1 MIKFNKLNNLKA
13 QLKTKGIK
21 IGIKMVTTFVLLVL
35 TATLINGQEVIHLY
49 PDHKIPFAKTGGE
62 VPRLTWYKPA
72 NVKTDICV
80 IVCSGGSYGGRAN
93 DWEGIPACKA
103 LNAAGINAF
112 LLDYRLPRAKFMD
125 HKEIVPLTDAQ
136 RAIVLLRSNAKVYG
150 VNPDKL
156 GIMGFSAGG
165 HLVTTVETHFKET
178 ALKNPNRVS
187 LRPDFVVA
195 VYPVVS
201 MADSL
206 THLQSREHLLGPD
219 ITAEKIRAYSNELQ
233 VTDGTPP
240 TFIIAAV
247 DDDVV
252 KIQNSLY
259 LEAALRQHR
268 VPVKMF
274 IYAKGGHGFGV
285 DHIKNVSVRWTE
297 PCFKWIL
304 SGQWAK

>member
-1 MIKFNKLNNLKA
+1 MKKLI
-13 QLKTKGIK
+13 QYIS
-21 IGIKMVTTFVLLVL
+21 VLLLMTQVVY
-35 TATLINGQEVIHLY
+35 GQASVQIPLY
-49 PDHKIPFAKTGGE
+49 PEGQIPFAKAGGE
-62 VPRLTWYKPA
+62 VPRLTWYKPTQ
-72 NVKTDICV
+72 VKSDICV

-93 DWEGIPACKA
+93 DWEGIPACKQ

-112 LLDYRLPRAKFMD
+112 LLDYRLPRARFMD
-125 HKEIVPLTDAQ
+125 HKELVPLTDAQ
-136 RAIVLLRSNAKVYG
+136 RAIQFIRENAAKYG
-150 VNPDKL
+150 INAHKL

-165 HLVTTVETHFKET
+165 HLVTTVETHFNET
-178 ALKNPNRVS
+178 QLKNPGKIS

-201 MADSL
+201 MGDSL
-206 THLQSREHLLGPD
+206 THHQSRENLIGPD
-219 ITAEKIRAYSNELQ
+219 ITLEKIQKFSNDLQ
-233 VTDGTPP
+233 VTSNTPP
-240 TFIIAAV
+240 TFIVAAI

-268 VPVKMF
+268 VPVRMF

-285 DHIKNVSVRWTE
+285 DHIKNVAVQWTE

-304 SGQWAK
+304 GETWAGSTSGK

>member
-1 MIKFNKLNNLKA
+1 MLSSSFLLLILSF
-13 QLKTKGIK
+13 
-21 IGIKMVTTFVLLVL
+21 VT
-35 TATLINGQEVIHLY
+35 GQQVIPLY
-49 PDHKIPFAKTGGE
+49 ADGQIPFAKQGGE
-62 VPRLTWYKPA
+62 VPKLTWYKPLKA
-72 NVKTDICV
+72 KTNICV
-80 IVCSGGSYGGRAN
+80 IVCSGGSYAGRAN

-103 LNAAGINAF
+103 LNEAGINAF
-112 LLDYRLPRAKFMD
+112 LLDYRLPRAQYMD

-136 RAIVLLRSNAKVYG
+136 KAIMYLRKNAKAYG
-150 VNPDKL
+150 VDPHKL

-165 HLVTTVETHFKET
+165 HLVTTVETHFQET
-178 ALKNPNRVS
+178 KLENPDEIS

-201 MADSL
+201 MGDSL
-206 THLQSREHLLGPD
+206 THLESRENLIGPD
-219 ITAEKIRAYSNELQ
+219 INQEKIRRFSNDLQ
-233 VTDGTPP
+233 VSDATPP
-240 TFIIAAV
+240 TFIVAAI

-268 VPVKMF
+268 VPVRMF

-285 DHIKNVSVRWTE
+285 DHIKNVAVQWTE

-304 SGQWAK
+304 GGKWAK

>member
-1 MIKFNKLNNLKA
+1 MK
-13 QLKTKGIK
+13 K
-21 IGIKMVTTFVLLVL
+21 IFHFVFILLVS
-35 TATLINGQEVIHLY
+35 GQFVYGQQAIPLY
-49 PDHKIPFAKTGGE
+49 PEGQIPFAKQGGE
-62 VPRLTWYKPA
+62 VPKLTWYKPA
-72 NVKTDICV
+72 VVKSDVCV

-93 DWEGIPACKA
+93 DWEGIPACKL

-112 LLDYRLPRAKFMD
+112 LLDYRLPKAQFMD

-136 RAIVLLRSNAKVYG
+136 RAIILLRANAGKYG
-150 VNPDKL
+150 INANKL

-165 HLVTTVETHFKET
+165 HLVTTVETHFDTT
-178 ALKNPNRVS
+178 ALENPQKIS

-201 MADSL
+201 MGDSL
-206 THLQSREHLLGPD
+206 THFQSRENLIGPD
-219 ITAEKIRAYSNELQ
+219 ITADKIAEFSNDLQ
-233 VTDGTPP
+233 VSSNTPP
-240 TFIIAAV
+240 TFIVAAI

-268 VPVKMF
+268 VPVRMF

-285 DHIKNVSVRWTE
+285 DHIKNVAVQWTE

-304 SGQWAK
+304 GEAWHNKKR

>member
-1 MIKFNKLNNLKA
+1 MKSIFQAFILVICS
-13 QLKTKGIK
+13 TS
-21 IGIKMVTTFVLLVL
+21 LLF
-35 TATLINGQEVIHLY
+35 GQKEVHPLY
-49 PDHKIPFAKTGGE
+49 PDSEIPFAKPGGE
-62 VPRLTWYKPA
+62 TPRLTWYQPEH
-72 NVKTDICV
+72 VKSDIAV

-93 DWEGIPACKA
+93 DWEGIPACKL

-112 LLDYRLPRAKFMD
+112 LLDYRLPRAKYMD

-136 RAIVLLRSNAKVYG
+136 QAIIYLRENAKKYG
-150 VNPDKL
+150 INPKKL

-165 HLVTTVETHFKET
+165 HLVTTVETHFEHT
-178 ALKNPNRVS
+178 ALKNPKNTR

-201 MADSL
+201 FGDSL
-206 THLQSREHLLGPD
+206 THMGSRKNLIGPD
-219 ITAEKIRAYSNELQ
+219 ITPEKIKEFSNDLQ
-233 VTDGTPP
+233 VTTNTPP
-240 TFIIAAV
+240 TFIVAAI

-268 VPVKMF
+268 VPVRMF

-285 DHIKNVSVRWTE
+285 DHIKNVAVQWTE

-304 SGQWAK
+304 SEQWKREK